1 MKSLIDIMGVATMK
15 DNIFLMTQISVA
27 NFLYVVKNIMENSN
41 NQRSLA
47 ITVSNLLGL
56 LLGIFGSFW
65 LSVLLLHA
73 FRQNL
78 QKG

>member
-27 NFLYVVKNIMENSN
+27 NFLYVVKKRMKKSN

-47 ITVSNLLGL
+47 IIVSREEIARIESEL
-56 LLGIFGSFW
+56 ISHHF
-65 LSVLLLHA
+65 HT
-73 FRQNL
+73 RT
-78 QKG
+78 

>member
-27 NFLYVVKNIMENSN
+27 NFLYVVKKRMKKSN

-47 ITVSNLLGL
+47 IIVSREEIARIESELISHHFHTGT
-56 LLGIFGSFW
+56 
-65 LSVLLLHA
+65 
-73 FRQNL
+73 
-78 QKG
+78 

>member
-27 NFLYVVKNIMENSN
+27 NFLYVVKDIMENSN

-47 ITVSNLLGL
+47 ITVSNLLDL
-56 LLGIFGSFW
+56 LLGILG
-65 LSVLLLHA
+65 
-73 FRQNL
+73 
-78 QKG
+78 

>member
-47 ITVSNLLGL
+47 ITVSNLLDL
-56 LLGIFGSFW
+56 LLGIFG
-65 LSVLLLHA
+65 
-73 FRQNL
+73 
-78 QKG
+78 